1 MGERRKRLCSPAASK
16 HNGSMMY
23 LDCPALAD
31 LFRAFAHRMND
42 ERDYLAELDGA
53 IGDADHGT
61 AMAEGFSAA
70 AMALTQN
77 AADYASLRVAL
88 TQAGRSF
95 LNAVGA
101 TTGPLYA
108 SGLTRAGLAMP
119 EQAAVPVER
128 LPDIL
133 VAVCEGIEERGKAS
147 PGDKTMLDAWLPA
160 AHAIRDSRNDAETL
174 CQTMERAA
182 AAAYEGAQSTR
193 GMVAAKGRAARLGQ
207 RTIGH
212 LDPGAVSAAALI
224 DTAREWVCAAAE
236 RARENR

>member
-1 MGERRKRLCSPAASK
+1 MRASTGIACARP
-16 HNGSMMY
+16 HAHRIMAVMMY
-23 LDCPALAD
+23 LDCHALAD
-31 LFRAFAHRMND
+31 LFRALARRMND

-70 AMALTQN
+70 AVALTHD
-77 AADYASLRVAL
+77 AADHPSLRVAL
-88 TQAGRSF
+88 TGAARSF

-119 EQAAVPVER
+119 DEPRVEFDR
-128 LPDIL
+128 IADIL
-133 VAVCEGIEERGKAS
+133 LGISEGIEERGKAS

-160 AHAIRDSRNDAETL
+160 AHAIRDARQAGEPL
-174 CQTMERAA
+174 AAVMERAA
-182 AAAYEGAQSTR
+182 TAAQEGAEATR
-193 GMVAAKGRAARLGQ
+193 GMVAAKGRAARLGA

-224 DTAREWVCAAAE
+224 DAMREWVLAAAG
-236 RARENR
+236 RENR

>member
-1 MGERRKRLCSPAASK
+1 
-16 HNGSMMY
+16 MMY
-23 LDCPALAD
+23 LDCHALAD
-31 LFRAFAHRMND
+31 LFRAFARRMND

-70 AMALTQN
+70 AVALTHN
-77 AADYASLRVAL
+77 ASDYPSLRVAL

-119 EQAAVPVER
+119 EEKQVPIER
-128 LPDIL
+128 LADIL
-133 VAVCEGIEERGKAS
+133 LAISEGIEERGKAS

-160 AHAIRDSRNDAETL
+160 THAIRDARAEGATL
-174 CQTMERAA
+174 VQVMERAA
-182 AAAYEGAQSTR
+182 AAAAEGAEATR
-193 GMVAAKGRAARLGQ
+193 GMVAAKGRAARLGA

-224 DTAREWVCAAAE
+224 DTARDWVGSAIE
-236 RARENR
+236 RESH